1 MGCCA
6 YVFIRDGR
14 SKLNVAKE
22 VGLVRRG
29 PVHVQLS
36 GLALMVSRRHGSVG
50 LLPQCCVVPWVF
62 VECFRVDSG
71 VLRQAYGRE

>member
-36 GLALMVSRRHGSVG
+36 GVTRMVSQRHGSVG
-50 LLPQCCVVPWVF
+50 LLP
-62 VECFRVDSG
+62 
-71 VLRQAYGRE
+71 